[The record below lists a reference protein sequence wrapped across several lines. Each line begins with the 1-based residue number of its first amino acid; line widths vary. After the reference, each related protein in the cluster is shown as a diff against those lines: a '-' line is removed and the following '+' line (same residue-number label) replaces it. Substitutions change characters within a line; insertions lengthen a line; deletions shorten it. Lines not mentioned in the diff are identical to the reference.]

1 MDENAH
7 RSWDIRLRTAGVVAL
22 IAAGVFGLW
31 KYSTDLSASFKQP
44 FYIQQMDTYMEMAK
58 VVSNIAVSSSYDERQ
73 EMSAKFWRLYYGKM
87 VLVED
92 SDVVDSMKDFG
103 QCLIKGCGEE
113 ELREKALLLTKAA
126 RHSIGNAWAK
136 DTGWL
141 AAVNGIEP
149 LRPND
154 K

>member
-58 VVSNIAVSSSYDERQ
+58 VVSNIEEVRARGGRIIAVATEGDQDIHKYADEV
-73 EMSAKFWRLYYGKM
+73 FF
-87 VLVED
+87 VPPV
-92 SDVVDSMKDFG
+92 SDPL
-103 QCLIKGCGEE
+103 QP
-113 ELREKALLLTKAA
+113 LLTVVPLQLLAYHAA
-126 RHSIGNAWAK
+126 SLKGHDVDKPRNLAK
-136 DTGWL
+136 SVT
-141 AAVNGIEP
+141 VE
-149 LRPND
+149 
-154 K
+154 